1 MSSSRHFT
9 VSSFTFMFLIGF
21 EFILRYS
28 VKKCSHFII
37 LHICC
42 CSVAQLFQTLCD
54 PENCSTPGFPSFTFS
69 HNFLKFIS
77 IELVMPSNHLILY
90 CPLTSCLQ
98 YFPSSG
104 SFPKSHFLTSGD
116 QSIGLSASASNL
128 PMNIRD

>member
-42 CSVAQLFQTLCD
+42 CSAAQLFQTPCD

-77 IELVMPSNHLILY
+77 IELVMPSNHLIL
-90 CPLTSCLQ
+90 CHPLLLLLSI
-98 YFPSSG
+98 FPNIRVFSNESPLGISG
-104 SFPKSHFLTSGD
+104 
-116 QSIGLSASASNL
+116 QSI
-128 PMNIRD
+128 